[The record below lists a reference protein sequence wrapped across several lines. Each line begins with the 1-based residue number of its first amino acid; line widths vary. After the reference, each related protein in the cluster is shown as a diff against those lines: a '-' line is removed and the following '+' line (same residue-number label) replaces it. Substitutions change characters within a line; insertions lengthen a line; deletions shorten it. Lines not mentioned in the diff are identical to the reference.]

1 MRVLFVTPYLPG
13 PPNFGGQRRIHGL
26 MSHLGRDHDLSV
38 VALVDGYVD
47 QRTGIDDT
55 KTYCRDVITVPGKLH
70 RVSGRAKRALQL
82 ASVLSPNSWECVQFR
97 RAAVQRA
104 LDRHLARHTYDVVTC
119 EFSFMATYRFALPGV
134 SGKRRTK
141 LVVDEHNIEYDILRR
156 TADASGLVRKLFHE
170 VNWRKLER
178 EEKRVWR
185 EFDGC
190 TLTSER
196 DAQIVR
202 GEVPSL
208 PTAVIP
214 NGVDVD
220 LFHPRSND
228 EIVPMTLL
236 FFGAINYY
244 PNTDGALF
252 FVREVFPALRAKYP
266 NVRLRVVGHMPPSL
280 VPELSREG
288 VDVVGFV
295 DDVLAEIGRAAVVVV
310 PLRIGGGTRLKIV
323 EAMSMA
329 KPIVSTRL
337 GAEGI
342 DVEHERELLLAD
354 TPAEL
359 CRQIGRVLEDPVFAK
374 RLGERARRTAEEKYG
389 WARAADNL
397 ARFYERLLGGTSE
410 QSPLGTSA
418 QPEISR

>member
-1 MRVLFVTPYLPG
+1 
-13 PPNFGGQRRIHGL
+13 
-26 MSHLGRDHDLSV
+26 MSQLGRHHELSV
-38 VALVDGYVD
+38 VALVDAYVD
-47 QRTGIDDT
+47 QSVGIEHT
-55 KTYCRDVITVPGKLH
+55 RTYCRSVITVPAKLH
-70 RVSGRAKRALQL
+70 RVSGRTKRLLQVGSL
-82 ASVLSPNSWECVQFR
+82 LSVNSWEHAQYR
-97 RAAVQRA
+97 RAAFQRA
-104 LDRHLARHTYDVVTC
+104 LDRHLARNEYDIITC
-119 EFSFMATYRFALPGV
+119 EFSFMATYRFALRSAERG
-134 SGKRRTK
+134 GARRTK
-141 LVVDEHNIEYDILRR
+141 LVVDEHNIEYDILKR
-156 TADASGLVRKLFHE
+156 TADASGLVRKVFHA

-178 EEKRVWR
+178 EEKKVWTH
-185 EFDGC
+185 FDGC

-202 GEVPSL
+202 REVPAL
-208 PTAVIP
+208 PTRVIP

-220 LFHPRSND
+220 LFRPRPD
-228 EIVPMTLL
+228 EQVVPKTLL

-252 FVREVFPALRAKYP
+252 FVREVFPRLRAEHP
-266 NVRLRVVGHMPPSL
+266 DVRLRIVGHMPPSL
-280 VPELSREG
+280 VPELTRDG

-342 DVEHERELLLAD
+342 EVEHDREILLAD

-359 CRQIGRVLEDPVFAK
+359 CRQIGRVLDDPVFAK
-374 RLGERARRTAEEKYG
+374 RLGVRARRTAEEKYG
-389 WARAADNL
+389 WARAAENL
-397 ARFYERLLGGTSE
+397 AGFYEELLGASNRVDSMPRG
-410 QSPLGTSA
+410 A
-418 QPEISR
+418 SRAI